1 MHLSANV
8 RSPMGVLLAF
18 SPDANPPPPPRSRR
32 SIAVPIGV
40 GIALVVAGLI
50 VAIAQNQKAAAIR
63 NVPPA
68 ARGAIF
74 EESLSEVKSTCL
86 QSYASKGPLRD
97 LCLDKARLILLFPEC
112 DPGCRVAA
120 NAVLPHAHK

>member
-1 MHLSANV
+1 
-8 RSPMGVLLAF
+8 MGVLLAF